1 MTVGDTL
8 IAFGLL
14 AIVMVLTCET
24 CWRARFPRWHNAKSG
39 WVAKSDWQNG
49 RVRQPFRNAL
59 GGAHTT
65 TRVEGQQ
72 GK

>member
-14 AIVMVLTCET
+14 AIIVIITCEA
-24 CWRARFPRWHNAKSG
+24 CWRARVPRWPDRNAG
-39 WVAKSDWQNG
+39 E
-49 RVRQPFRNAL
+49 PFRNAL
-59 GGAHTT
+59 GGASHHSA
-65 TRVEGQQ
+65 EGQH

>member
-14 AIVMVLTCET
+14 AIIVVITCEA
-24 CWRARFPRWHNAKSG
+24 CWRARVPRWHHPRGGA
-39 WVAKSDWQNG
+39 ADD
-49 RVRQPFRNAL
+49 RFDRPFRNAI
-59 GGAHTT
+59 GRTSTHRIKGH
-65 TRVEGQQ
+65 Q

>member
-14 AIVMVLTCET
+14 AIIVVITCEA
-24 CWRARFPRWHNAKSG
+24 CWRARVPRWHHPRGGA
-39 WVAKSDWQNG
+39 AQD
-49 RVRQPFRNAL
+49 RFDRRFDRPFRNAL
-59 GGAHTT
+59 GGGSSN
-65 TRVEGQQ
+65 RVEGHQ

>member
-14 AIVMVLTCET
+14 AIIVILTCEA
-24 CWRARFPRWHNAKSG
+24 CWRARLPRWQGARDG
-39 WVAKSDWQNG
+39 AG
-49 RVRQPFRNAL
+49 RIARPFRNAL
-59 GGAHTT
+59 GGVNGP

-72 GK
+72 QK